1 MIGVI
6 DYGIGNTSAFL
17 NVFQRLGVKATTV
30 RSTKT
35 LSEVDKIILPGV
47 GHFGKAIT
55 MLWQSGLSESLEK
68 RVREDGVPILG
79 VCVGMQ
85 MFTKKSDEAD
95 VEGLNWIQGHVKAF
109 PNTNGSSFLPTP
121 HMGWNK
127 VDCDFDCPL
136 FKQGFEKEAQF
147 YFLHSYCFSP
157 AYSDSC
163 IGVSDYHGEF
173 VCAVKSKNV
182 YGFQFHPEKSLANG
196 IRLLTN
202 FASTM

>member
-55 MLWQSGLSESLEK
+55 MLCQSGLSESLEK

-95 VEGLNWIQGHVKAF
+95 VDGLNWIQGHVKAF
-109 PNTNGSSFLPTP
+109 PNINGSSFLPTP

-147 YFLHSYCFSP
+147 YFLHSYFF
-157 AYSDSC
+157 DTN
-163 IGVSDYHGEF
+163 DDEF
-173 VCAVKSKNV
+173 VAGFSQYGARFAAAVWKGNI
-182 YGFQFHPEKSLANG
+182 YGVQFHPEKSHAFG
-196 IRLLTN
+196 EQLLKN
-202 FASTM
+202 FAEL